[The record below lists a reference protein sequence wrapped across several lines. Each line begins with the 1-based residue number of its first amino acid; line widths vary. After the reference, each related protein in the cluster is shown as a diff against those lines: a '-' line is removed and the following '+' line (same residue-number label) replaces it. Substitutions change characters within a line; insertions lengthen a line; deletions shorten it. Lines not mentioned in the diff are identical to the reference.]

1 MENLEEKQLSRE
13 EIYNG
18 KVIHV
23 VRDSVTLPDGNTAY
37 REVCLHIGAVCVLP
51 LLSGGDVIMV
61 KQFRYPH
68 GRVVLEV
75 PAGKLDSRDEDPLDA
90 AKRELR
96 EETGAVAEK
105 YTDLGYLLPSPAVL
119 SERIR
124 MYLAEDMS
132 FTDCDPDDDEF
143 LNVVKI
149 PLDELYGMVMRGEI
163 EDAKTQIAVL
173 KVWELKNR
181 K

>member
-1 MENLEEKQLSRE
+1 MELTEKKLRQVNSYSG
-13 EIYNG
+13 II
-18 KVIHV
+18 V
-23 VRDSVTLPDGNTAY
+23 DVTLDQVELCDGHRAF
-37 REVCLHIGAVCVLP
+37 REVVHHPGGVTVLP
-51 LLSGGDVIMV
+51 LDDEGFVYCV
-61 KQFRYPH
+61 RQYRYAH
-68 GRVVLEV
+68 GVVMLEI
-75 PAGKLDSRDEDPLDA
+75 PAGKLDSKEEDHVEA
-90 AKRELR
+90 ALRELR

-132 FTDCDPDDDEF
+132 FTECDPDDDEF